1 MSCFFS
7 YNHHKSQANK
17 LMVNYLTYF
26 FLWVTLSGCWYILS
40 ERPKSLVNFV
50 LQHRSDSHR
59 ISAVFIQMKG
69 WMVCVNLAC
78 WFVKDMI
85 FLRMMPLTYFLNVL
99 VGQPNFTSSNS
110 NLARWANYLCMKCS
124 FLPDVSLLRA
134 WARKHFT
141 TGTLC
146 DIRWLCC
153 ISFIFDG
160 FCCGGVFQFSHC
172 TVHPT
177 VST

>member
-17 LMVNYLTYF
+17 IMVNYLTYF

-59 ISAVFIQMKG
+59 FSAVFIQMKD
-69 WMVCVNLAC
+69 WMVFVNLVC

-99 VGQPNFTSSNS
+99 VGQLNFTSSNS
-110 NLARWANYLCMKCS
+110 S
-124 FLPDVSLLRA
+124 SSLSQLS
-134 WARKHFT
+134 
-141 TGTLC
+141 LYE
-146 DIRWLCC
+146 I
-153 ISFIFDG
+153 
-160 FCCGGVFQFSHC
+160 QFSSWR
-172 TVHPT
+172 VIIAR
-177 VST
+177 VSTQALHHRDVVWHMMALLH